1 MLLAFVTEPRSM
13 TMQDQVNAVPA
24 RKRVPWDKGKLTGA
38 KPPLRPKHVWSI
50 RTKLQIEGRARDLA
64 MFNLAIDSKLR
75 GCDVVAI
82 RVENV
87 AAGGYTADRATV
99 RQKKTGRPVRF
110 ELSEQTRQAVDD
122 YLKATGKGPGEFLFT
137 GRRCPDRN
145 MTTRQY
151 ARLVSEWIGSVG
163 LDPRL
168 FGTHSLRRT
177 KATLIY
183 RRAGNLRAVQLLLGH
198 TKIESTVRYLGIEV
212 DDALAIAEQ
221 VDV

>member
-1 MLLAFVTEPRSM
+1 
-13 TMQDQVNAVPA
+13 MQDQDNADPTI
-24 RKRVPWDKGKLTGA
+24 RKRVPWNKGKLAGA

-82 RVENV
+82 KVEDV
-87 AAGGYTADRATV
+87 AASGYTADRATV

-122 YLKATGKGPGEFLFT
+122 YLKTANKKAGEFLFA
-137 GRRCPDRN
+137 GRRGAERS

-151 ARLVSEWIGSVG
+151 ARLVSQWIGGVG

-183 RRAGNLRAVQLLLGH
+183 RRTGNLRAVQLLLGRA
-198 TKIESTVRYLGIEV
+198 TYCPRTTG
-212 DDALAIAEQ
+212 
-221 VDV
+221 

>member
-1 MLLAFVTEPRSM
+1 
-13 TMQDQVNAVPA
+13 MQDQVNATPEP
-24 RKRVPWDKGKLTGA
+24 KRVPWNKGKLTGA

-82 RVENV
+82 RVEDV

-99 RQKKTGRPVRF
+99 RQRKTGRPVRF

-122 YLKATGKGPGEFLFT
+122 YLRATGKRPGEFLFT
-137 GRRCPDRN
+137 GRRGPDRN

-151 ARLVSEWIGSVG
+151 ARLVSAV
-163 LDPRL
+163 DRQ
-168 FGTHSLRRT
+168 
-177 KATLIY
+177 
-183 RRAGNLRAVQLLLGH
+183 RRAGPEAVRDAFTAPYKSYPNLSADWQSQGRSASAWTYQDRKHGEISRH
-198 TKIESTVRYLGIEV
+198 
-212 DDALAIAEQ
+212 
-221 VDV
+221 

>member
-1 MLLAFVTEPRSM
+1 M
-13 TMQDQVNAVPA
+13 TMLEQVNVTPTPH
-24 RKRVPWDKGKLTGA
+24 KQLPWNKGKLTGA

-50 RTKLQIEGRARDLA
+50 RTKLQIERRVRDLA

-82 RVENV
+82 RVEDV

-99 RQKKTGRPVRF
+99 RQKKTRRPVRF
-110 ELSEQTRQAVDD
+110 ELSEQTRQAIDD
-122 YLKATGKGPGEFLFT
+122 YLNAANKRPGEFLFT
-137 GRRCPDRN
+137 GRRGAN
-145 MTTRQY
+145 ASMTTRQY
-151 ARLVSEWIGSVG
+151 ARLVSKWIGSVG

-183 RRAGNLRAVQLLLGH
+183 RRTGNLRAVQLLLGH